1 MPFVSKEKFMKA
13 TMDKLVNLCK
23 GRGIIFPGSE
33 IYGGMGNTWDYGPVG
48 VEIKNNLKRAWWK
61 RFVQESDNSFGV
73 DAAILMNSR
82 VWDASGHTTSFTDPK
97 MDCKNCK
104 TRHRADNLIEA
115 HSKGAVNPDTM
126 TNEEMEAYIK
136 EHHVVCP
143 KCGKS
148 DFTPIRTF
156 NLMFETSRGVTEEG
170 QNVVYLRPETA
181 QGEFVNFLNVQRT
194 TRAKVP
200 FGIGQI
206 GKAFRNEITP
216 GNFIFR
222 TIEFEQMEHQW
233 FCKEG
238 TDAKYY
244 EEFKKKAWDFLV
256 DLGFDPEHLRFK
268 DHDKLAHYAKSA
280 CDIQYLF
287 PIGWSE
293 LNGIH
298 NRTNYDL
305 SRHAEFSGKAM
316 DYLDPV
322 TNEKYIPYVIEYS
335 IGADRLMLAALTEA
349 YDEETLDGGD
359 TRVVMHFHPAVAA
372 YKVAVLPLQKS
383 LGDKAREVYKKLSKS
398 FMCAYD
404 EAGSIGKRYR
414 RQDEIGTPYCV
425 TVDFDTANDNTVTL
439 RDRDS
444 MEQIRLNIDDVAAY
458 VGEKIKF
465 D

>member
-1 MPFVSKEKFMKA
+1 
-13 TMDKLVNLCK
+13 MDKLVNLCK

-48 VEIKNNLKRAWWK
+48 VEIKNNIKRAWWK
-61 RFVQESDNSFGV
+61 RFVQESDNSYGV

-82 VWDASGHTTSFTDPK
+82 VWEASGHTTSFTDPK

-104 TRHRADNLIEA
+104 TRHRADVLIEM
-115 HSKGAVNPDTM
+115 HSKGKVNPDKM
-126 TNEEMEAYIK
+126 TNEEMEAYIR
-136 EHHVVCP
+136 EHHVACP

-156 NLMFETSRGVTEEG
+156 NLMFETTRGVTEEG

-238 TDAKYY
+238 TDTQYY

-256 DLGFDPEHLRFK
+256 DLGFDPEHLRYK

-298 NRTNYDL
+298 NRTDYDL
-305 SRHAEFSGKAM
+305 SRHSQFSGKSM
-316 DYLDPV
+316 EYLDPT
-322 TNEKYIPYVIEYS
+322 TNEKYVPYVIEYS
-335 IGADRLMLAALTEA
+335 IGADRLMLAVLTEA
-349 YDEETLDGGD
+349 YDEEQLEGGD
-359 TRVVMHFHPAVAA
+359 TRVVMHFHPAIAA

-383 LGDKAREVYKKLSKS
+383 LGEKARELYRKLSKA
-398 FMCAYD
+398 FMCTYD

-425 TVDFDTANDNTVTL
+425 TVDFNTMADGTVTL

-444 MEQIRLNIDDVAAY
+444 MEQIRLSMDDVEKY
-458 VGEKIKF
+458 VEERIRF
-465 D
+465 N